1 MVSLLLKNGLKDL
14 TMDNGKKNQLE
25 KAGFQVGSIAEFL
38 NLSQEEQTKIDNII
52 IRNGKPIGVC
62 ECLGKG
68 KEKCKGNGWVR
79 DGNGYQ
85 KCPYFEPFNI

>member
-1 MVSLLLKNGLKDL
+1 MTDE
-14 TMDNGKKNQLE
+14 KKKRLE
-25 KAGFQVGSIAEFL
+25 TVGFQVGSIAEFL
-38 NLSQEEQTKIDNII
+38 NLSLEEQAKIDNII

-79 DGNGYQ
+79 DGSGYQ
-85 KCPYFEPFNI
+85 MCPYFQEFK

>member
-1 MVSLLLKNGLKDL
+1 MTDE
-14 TMDNGKKNQLE
+14 KKKRLE
-25 KAGFQVGSIAEFL
+25 AAGFRVGSIAEFL
-38 NLSQEEQTKIDNII
+38 DLAPEEQAKIENAI

-79 DGNGYQ
+79 DGAGFQ
-85 KCPYFEPFNI
+85 KCPYFEPFDLN

>member
-1 MVSLLLKNGLKDL
+1 MSQTKTMTEEKKKSLE
-14 TMDNGKKNQLE
+14 T
-25 KAGFQVGSIAEFL
+25 AGFQVGSIAEFL
-38 NLSQEEQTKIDNII
+38 NLSLEEQAKIDNII

-79 DGNGYQ
+79 DGSGFQ
-85 KCPYFEPFNI
+85 TCPYFTQFDS